1 MSESAVLTLLLTDLV
16 DSTRI
21 VSELGDA
28 RAAAMMARHDRVAR
42 DLLPAHNGREI
53 DKSDG
58 FLHVFEAPTD
68 AVAYALAYHR
78 SLVELSR
85 AEGVSLYARAGMH
98 TGSVRLTWNHEDDIA
113 RGAKPCEVEGIAKAT
128 AARIM
133 TLAMGGQ
140 TLMSADTRAAVR
152 AAFADR
158 PELRL
163 VSHGHYRLK
172 GVPEPLELSEVASL
186 AEGVLRP
193 PPDTAKVHRVVLTD
207 GGWRPVREVEN
218 NLPIERVRFFGRKR
232 ELRRIADH
240 FESGARIVTLAG
252 PGGTGKTHLA
262 TRYGHTWLGDWPGGV
277 WFCDLAEARSE
288 LDIVR
293 SVGRALQVPLEQG
306 DPIETLGEALSHR
319 GQTLLIVDNF
329 EQIVDFAA
337 STLAVWL
344 DRAPRVSWLVTSRQR
359 LDLRGER
366 LVVVDPL
373 PLPEPHDGLATLRE
387 SPSVALFVAR
397 AQDVQP
403 RFRFDD
409 KVAADVVRLVRLLD
423 GLPLAIELAAARV
436 RVLPPKRIL
445 DRMNRRFDLLRG
457 QRGRS
462 TGRQATL
469 KGAID
474 WSWDLLA
481 PHERWALAQCAVFE
495 GGFDLEAAETVLDL
509 SPWPDAPWPMDT
521 VESLV
526 DQSLVR
532 ALPQPDGETRFG
544 LFRSIHDYARDKL
557 RDPGA
562 LRGAEGEAVGGP
574 EAADAAALRHAG
586 HFAQFGEPGSLAA
599 LHTHG
604 ALEARQRLGA
614 DLDNLV
620 AAARN
625 ALVLDDVESAGLA
638 AVGALAV
645 LESTGPFSLAEQ
657 LALKVLDAQP
667 TGLVATRLELALGTV
682 LNRSGQAD
690 TAAEHFRRALATAQ
704 AEREAGLE
712 AQAQLGLGTSA
723 LHRGQ
728 LEEAEA
734 CLRTALE
741 RLRRAPDD
749 AVEASVLT
757 ELAHV
762 VGIRGGR
769 FEEGTQAVHR
779 ALQIQERTGD
789 IAGEAVTLTYLGA
802 LAAIQGRF
810 DAGLT
815 AYGRS
820 RDLAQQV
827 GDRRTAGLSQGMLGS
842 IYSLTERFPE
852 AAAAF
857 REAIRIQSS
866 IGDRVHEA
874 MHVAN
879 YAHLLK
885 LMDRPD
891 EAIRWF
897 ERAIALSREIGDP
910 RSEGL
915 SLGTLGE
922 LRAEQGQLG
931 EALVTLQ
938 EGEARLREAGD
949 PTELAKLLCK
959 LASVH
964 ARLDDHG
971 AAVDLLDEVR
981 ALTGELEVEES
992 SELATRLRALE
1003 ATLTGGPPDP
1013 T

>member
-42 DLLPAHNGREI
+42 DLLPVHNGREI

-58 FLHVFEAPTD
+58 FLHIFESPTN
-68 AVAYALAYHR
+68 AVDYALAYHR
-78 SLVELSR
+78 ALVDLSR
-85 AEGVSLYARAGMH
+85 LEGVSLYARAGMH
-98 TGSVRLTWNHEDDIA
+98 TGSVRLTWNAPEDVA

-140 TLMSADTRAAVR
+140 TLMSADTRTRVTSAYR
-152 AAFADR
+152 DR
-158 PELRL
+158 TDLRL

-172 GVPEPLELSEVASL
+172 GVPEPLEISEVAAL

-193 PPDTAKVHRVVLTD
+193 PPDTAKVHRVVHTD

-218 NLPIERVRFFGRKR
+218 NLPVERVQFFGRKR

-240 FESGARIVTLAG
+240 YETGARLVTLAG

-262 TRYGHTWLGDWPGGV
+262 ARYGHTWLGDWPGGV
-277 WFCDLAEARSE
+277 WFCDLAEARGE
-288 LDIVR
+288 LDVVR
-293 SVGRALQVPLEQG
+293 TVGTVLQVPLETG
-306 DPIETLGEALSHR
+306 DPIATLAEALAHR
-319 GQTLLIVDNF
+319 GRMLLILDNF
-329 EQIVDFAA
+329 EQIVDVAA

-344 DRAPRVSWLVTSRQR
+344 DKAPNVSWLVTSRQR
-359 LDLRGER
+359 LDIRGER

-373 PLPEPHDGLATLRE
+373 PLPEESDGLATLQE
-387 SPSVALFVAR
+387 NPSVGLFVAR
-397 AQDVQP
+397 AQAVQP

-445 DRMNRRFDLLRG
+445 HRMNRRFDLLRG
-457 QRGRS
+457 QRGRGQ
-462 TGRQATL
+462 GRQATL
-469 KGAID
+469 KGTID

-481 PHERWALAQCAVFE
+481 PHERAALAQCSVFE
-495 GGFDLEAAETVLDL
+495 GGFDLEAAEAVIDL

-532 ALPQPDGETRFG
+532 AIPLPDGETRFG

-557 RDPGA
+557 TDPSAIRD
-562 LRGAEGEAVGGP
+562 AEGEPVGGA
-574 EAADAAALRHAG
+574 EALEEASIRHAG
-586 HFAQFGEPGSLAA
+586 HYARWGELEELDQ

-604 ALEARQRLGA
+604 AEDARKRLSA

-620 AAARN
+620 AASRN
-625 ALVLDDVESAGLA
+625 ALRLDDGETAGLA
-638 AVGALAV
+638 ALGALAL

-657 LALKVLDAQP
+657 LAMRVLDAD
-667 TGLVATRLELALGTV
+667 LSEMLAVRVRLELGVV

-690 TAAEHFRRALATAQ
+690 PASEHFGVALDTARRA
-704 AEREAGLE
+704 REPKLE
-712 AQAQLGLGTSA
+712 AHALLGLASSH

-734 CLRTALE
+734 SLRQALE

-749 AVEASVLT
+749 TVESAVLR

-769 FEEGTQAVHR
+769 FDEGAKAAQR
-779 ALQIQERTGD
+779 ALRIQERAGNV
-789 IAGEAVTLTYLGA
+789 AGEASTYSYLGA
-802 LAAIQGRF
+802 IHAIQGQF
-810 DAGLT
+810 DAGIE
-815 AYGRS
+815 AYEKS

-827 GDRRTAGLSQGMLGS
+827 GDRRTAGLSQGMLAS
-842 IYSLTERFPE
+842 IYSLTKRYDE

-879 YAHLLK
+879 YGHLLK
-885 LMDRPD
+885 LLDRLD
-891 EAIRWF
+891 ESIRWF
-897 ERAIALSREIGDP
+897 ERAIDLARDIGNP
-910 RSEGL
+910 YSEGQ

-949 PTELAKLLCK
+949 PTELGKLLCK
-959 LASVH
+959 LAHVH
-964 ARLDDHG
+964 LRLDDSTT
-971 AAVDLLDEVR
+971 ASTLLDEVR
-981 ALTGELEVEES
+981 TIAEELQVGEN
-992 SELATRLRALE
+992 SELATRLRTLE
-1003 ATLTGGPPDP
+1003 QAIQP
-1013 T
+1013 